1 MFNSHQREGNNNS
14 EVICS
19 TETNIFE
26 ENNNAGV
33 DKK

>member
-1 MFNSHQREGNNNS
+1 MFNSHQWEGNNNS

-19 TETNIFE
+19 KETDIFE

-33 DKK
+33 DEK